1 MARNS
6 MLIKLEKNHIINLF
20 SNIKKTCGDFY
31 KKWYDPK
38 YSDVDNIEIRGRLDF
53 ITEAQAKDIG
63 EFMNKYKERVSLG
76 DIEAIFFDYKDS
88 LCATSKLDNALI
100 EVDMYGQMTF
110 VNQGLFNEIKNKL
123 MQLYTFP
130 SLKMAYIS
138 YSALMKGSE
147 SSLNFNPFLFIEKVN
162 GHTNI
167 TINHVAKPS
176 VIELRKPEVIQ
187 PKLNLEEYFSFGK
200 HPCI

>member
-1 MARNS
+1 MAKS
-6 MLIKLEKNHIINLF
+6 SILIKLEREHIIDSFLK
-20 SNIKKTCGDFY
+20 IKETCGDFY
-31 KKWYDPK
+31 KKWYAPK
-38 YSDVDNIEIRGRLDF
+38 YSDVDSMEIRGRLDF
-53 ITEAQAKDIG
+53 INEAQTKEISELMNRYKD
-63 EFMNKYKERVSLG
+63 RVFSR

-88 LCATSKLDNALI
+88 LCATGKLDSALI

-138 YSALMKGSE
+138 YSALTRGSE
-147 SSLNFNPFLFIEKVN
+147 SSLNFHPFFVIEESK

-167 TINHVAKPS
+167 IINHDAKSS
-176 VIELRKPEVIQ
+176 VIKLRKPEVIQ
-187 PKLNLEEYFSFGK
+187 PKSNPNEYFSFGK
-200 HPCI
+200 HPSI